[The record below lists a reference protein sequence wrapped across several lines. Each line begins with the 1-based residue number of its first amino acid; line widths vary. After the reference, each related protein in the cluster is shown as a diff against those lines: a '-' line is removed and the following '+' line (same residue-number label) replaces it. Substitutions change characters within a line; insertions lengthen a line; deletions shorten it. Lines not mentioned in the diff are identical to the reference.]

1 MALNTITRAVLR
13 EDLPKVLQAFL
24 DKIKLTFQTLNNLVK
39 DWGDTPSDS
48 KYPSEKLVKDSL
60 DGKQDDLGISASG
73 DAGKFLNEQGD
84 WAAPA
89 VVKSLQYW
97 SGGSTSIKGV
107 YIGTCKLKNGLYAWI
122 TGAMSAT
129 NYYNSDPNVINNK
142 GLAIG
147 GFYLWA
153 CRSGSSLTARC
164 RFYSMNARTTNTDF
178 FLVYKKDTSDS
189 TTYKVDFYVA
199 FGPKTEGGGTATQA
213 RPFGLGINYLENH
226 NADIPDRL
234 TGITDDIPYDDY
246 HSVFKFPFLKQN
258 LAGLGSNT
266 KPVFV
271 SSDGSFAA
279 CNEML
284 LKSGSNATSGCADAL
299 LSALP
304 DSWTEIPTDTT
315 KLIRRD
321 TNGNASFGQVTFL
334 TVWKYILS
342 KFPSLGWTG
351 SSAKT
356 LSEDVYNYLIGA
368 SITFS
373 VNVTSMRKSTPYR
386 VYVNWHGNILTIKN
400 TSGSPI
406 SMAVGTVGTV
416 SVANNNTYALP
427 DLAPTTWTF
436 IYDGSTLY
444 AVPSSSVKYSL
455 TESSSILAAR
465 ATGDGSGNTIRST
478 YAKKAVEGV
487 SNGSY
492 GANIGYIAPTALCVI
507 GDSHTASSYS
517 VEDIISK
524 TLSASYRNNNG
535 RVYVILNT
543 KSTNVTLTGFVS
555 GTWSLVAG
563 RHTTVV
569 RWNGAY
575 YRQD

>member
-1 MALNTITRAVLR
+1 MAEHELNKIVDDDGEVFNLR
-13 EDLPKVLQAFL
+13 DSTNQPVA
-24 DKIKLTFQTLNNLVK
+24 DRVTA
-39 DWGDTPSDS
+39 WGSTPSDT

-60 DGKQDDLGISASG
+60 DGKQDDLGISTSG

-107 YIGTCKLKNGLYAWI
+107 YIGTCKLKNGWNAWI

-129 NYYNSDPNVINNK
+129 NYYDSDPNVINNK

-153 CRSGSSLTARC
+153 YRSGSSLTAKC
-164 RFYSMNARTTNTDF
+164 RFYSMNARSTNTDF

-246 HSVFKFPFLKQN
+246 HSVFKFPFLKQD

-304 DSWTEIPTDTT
+304 DNWTGTPTDTT

-321 TNGNASFGQVTFL
+321 TNGVASFGQVTFL
-334 TVWKYILS
+334 TVWNYIKTKIHNGSLGSAIRPVYWNGSNLDLS
-342 KFPSLGWTG
+342 KPSQNVNLMGNVGKDTASKARADTTALENTTINCNNSAYHYLNAMKFIENVPYTFLIPSVNSNKSGLVTSTKLDVYPIGAAKYELGTNATLYLDHAGG
-351 SSAKT
+351 SSTNHEIVFA
-356 LSEDVYNYLIGA
+356 
-368 SITFS
+368 
-373 VNVTSMRKSTPYR
+373 YR
-386 VYVNWHGNILTIKN
+386 
-400 TSGSPI
+400 
-406 SMAVGTVGTV
+406 VGTV
-416 SVANNNTYALP
+416 
-427 DLAPTTWTF
+427 
-436 IYDGSTLY
+436 LY
-444 AVPSSSVKYSL
+444 IFHQY
-455 TESSSILAAR
+455 
-465 ATGDGSGNTIRST
+465 
-478 YAKKAVEGV
+478 
-487 SNGSY
+487 
-492 GANIGYIAPTALCVI
+492 
-507 GDSHTASSYS
+507 
-517 VEDIISK
+517 
-524 TLSASYRNNNG
+524 
-535 RVYVILNT
+535 
-543 KSTNVTLTGFVS
+543 
-555 GTWSLVAG
+555 
-563 RHTTVV
+563 
-569 RWNGAY
+569 
-575 YRQD
+575 

>member
-1 MALNTITRAVLR
+1 MSS
-13 EDLPKVLQAFL
+13 KFL
-24 DKIKLTFQTLNNLVK
+24 DKTGLDTLWAKIKSTFQTLGNLVTSSSS
-39 DWGDTPSDS
+39 WSSTPSDT

-84 WAAPA
+84 WAVPA
-89 VVKSLQYW
+89 GMSSNVRSYYSKYSYLGVKFATTTVTGPEVTSYGVFQFTRLQ
-97 SGGSTSIKGV
+97 
-107 YIGTCKLKNGLYAWI
+107 IGTEIKTLSGNAQKPIVGIVQIFHRSDKSSQTLESKVKARITVLQSDYTGELRVYFKINGQSVDWYIATTTAKDFVAWRTLKLFGYGSVNDIELAGV
-122 TGAMSAT
+122 
-129 NYYNSDPNVINNK
+129 NDVSDLTENN
-142 GLAIG
+142 A
-147 GFYLWA
+147 
-153 CRSGSSLTARC
+153 
-164 RFYSMNARTTNTDF
+164 
-178 FLVYKKDTSDS
+178 
-189 TTYKVDFYVA
+189 TYKTPLVAASSTGTGDSSTPVYVD
-199 FGPKTEGGGTATQA
+199 
-213 RPFGLGINYLENH
+213 
-226 NADIPDRL
+226 
-234 TGITDDIPYDDY
+234 
-246 HSVFKFPFLKQN
+246 
-258 LAGLGSNT
+258 SNGML
-266 KPVFV
+266 V
-271 SSDGSFAA
+271 S

-284 LKSGSNATSGCADAL
+284 LKSGINATSDCADAL

-304 DSWTEIPTDTT
+304 DNWTKTPTDTT

-321 TNGNASFGQVTFL
+321 TNGSASFGQVTFL
-334 TVWKYILS
+334 TVWNYILS

-356 LSEDVYNYLIGA
+356 LSKDEYNYLIGA

-400 TSGSPI
+400 TSGSTI

-465 ATGDGSGNTIRST
+465 ATGDGSGNTISST
-478 YAKKAVEGV
+478 YAKKAVERV
-487 SNGSY
+487 SNDSY
-492 GANIGYIAPTALCVI
+492 GSNIGYIAPTALCVI

-524 TLSASYRNNNG
+524 TLSASYRNDNG

-543 KSTNVTLTGFVS
+543 KSSNVTLNGFVS

>member
-1 MALNTITRAVLR
+1 MA
-13 EDLPKVLQAFL
+13 QFL
-24 DKIKLTFQTLNNLVK
+24 DKTGLGTLWDKIKSTFQTLDNLVK
-39 DWGDTPSDS
+39 EEWGSTPSDT
-48 KYPSEKLVKDSL
+48 KYPSEKLVKTAM
-60 DGKQDDLGISASG
+60 DGKQDDLGISSEG
-73 DAGKFLNEQGD
+73 DTTKFLN
-84 WAAPA
+84 AAGQWETPA
-89 VVKSLQYW
+89 GMSSNVRSYYLSNSHLGVKFATTTVTAPNATSYGVFQFTRLQ
-97 SGGSTSIKGV
+97 
-107 YIGTCKLKNGLYAWI
+107 IGTNIKTLSGNEQKPIVGI
-122 TGAMSAT
+122 VQIFQRT
-129 NYYNSDPNVINNK
+129 NKAGETLP
-142 GLAIG
+142 
-147 GFYLWA
+147 
-153 CRSGSSLTARC
+153 GSVTARITVLQSDYTGEL
-164 RFYSMNARTTNTDF
+164 RVYFKINGKSVDWYIATTTAKEFVAWRTLKLFGYGSVNDIELAGVNDVSDLTENNA
-178 FLVYKKDTSDS
+178 
-189 TTYKVDFYVA
+189 TYKTPLVAASSTGTGDSSTPVYVD
-199 FGPKTEGGGTATQA
+199 
-213 RPFGLGINYLENH
+213 
-226 NADIPDRL
+226 
-234 TGITDDIPYDDY
+234 
-246 HSVFKFPFLKQN
+246 
-258 LAGLGSNT
+258 SNGML
-266 KPVFV
+266 V
-271 SSDGSFAA
+271 S

-284 LKSGSNATSGCADAL
+284 HKSGSNATSGCADAL

-304 DSWTEIPTDTT
+304 DSWTATPTDTT

-321 TNGNASFGQVTFL
+321 TNGLASFGQVTFL

-356 LSEDVYNYLIGA
+356 LSVDVYNYLIGA

-416 SVANNNTYALP
+416 SVANNNTYELP

-436 IYDGSTLY
+436 IYDGRALY

-465 ATGDGSGNTIRST
+465 ATGDGSGNTISST
-478 YAKKAVEGV
+478 YAKKAVECV

-507 GDSHTASSYS
+507 GDSDMASSYS

-543 KSTNVTLTGFVS
+543 KSSNVTLTGFVS
-555 GTWSLVAG
+555 GTWSLLAG